1 MIKIAFVLIAF
12 IYSIITIILVQ
23 RLPIKEKSLEWN
35 LDARL
40 NLYIARD
47 IINIVLTV
55 IFLHTLP
62 KDPEGY
68 TELKDPSNMEM
79 VAVIVV
85 TIISF
90 AVNVISDTYA
100 IKKRLKPYVKTKP
113 DEYNEY
119 LESETRFGPWNTVT
133 YATFSAMIIIVFLMA
148 IIGG

>member
-1 MIKIAFVLIAF
+1 MIKLVFILIAF
-12 IYSIITIILVQ
+12 IDSIITVILVQ
-23 RLPIKEKSLEWN
+23 RLPIKEKSLKWN

-47 IINIVLTV
+47 IINVVLAV

-62 KDPEGY
+62 TDLEGDV
-68 TELKDPSNMEM
+68 ELKDPSNVEM

-85 TIISF
+85 FIISF
-90 AVNVISDTYA
+90 AVYAVSDIYA

-119 LESETRFGPWNTVT
+119 LEIAKRFGPWNTVIYAT
-133 YATFSAMIIIVFLMA
+133 YAAISITIFSIA